1 MKDKKGKIGLGVAS
15 IISAV
20 ILLVLA
26 FNVIAIGVPEISTAG
41 DVVNATGLPFA
52 SLFASDGIV
61 ILAVMGAL
69 IMAVVGVLGLSK
81 GSR

>member
-1 MKDKKGKIGLGVAS
+1 MKDKKGKMGIGVAS

-26 FNVIAIGVPEISTAG
+26 FNVIAIGVPEISDAG

-52 SLFASDGIV
+52 SFFASDGIIILAIMGGV
-61 ILAVMGAL
+61 ILSV
-69 IMAVVGVLGLSK
+69 IGVIGLSK
-81 GSR
+81 GR